1 MAYAGKHQ
9 IQKTKQA
16 KTRSLSR
23 ASSATRASSLPA
35 SRSVSRPLSPP
46 ARRSVSLR
54 LFHPLSC
61 LLVTL
66 LYLEL
71 LLRVTCSLPLRYD
84 GLPGA
89 LCCAFAYASAAAL
102 ICFLPR
108 SERASR
114 ILCLVWMEL
123 FTVWYVIAFFMDN
136 SYGFFM
142 SPTIIARETG
152 NVVTDFG
159 GNVVS
164 AIVRGL
170 PMILL
175 YHIPVLLFPL
185 FRRFL
190 PWGAGKRR
198 RALLVSAVLVV
209 LFAVGSYALHNRSA
223 ELRARYQAHHTYDS
237 AVRSFGLLTA
247 LTHEVTAPLR
257 PDDMDFVYEAPAQ
270 TPPVIQPEA
279 SDTASPAASASPEQA
294 SPELA
299 EPEPA
304 GETGPN
310 VMEIDFSR
318 ASSPSQVV
326 SLSAYIQT
334 RQPTM
339 KNKYT
344 GLFAG
349 KNLILITAEAF
360 SKEVIDPAL
369 TPTLY
374 RMANR
379 GIVFED
385 FYQPSWGGSTSTGEY
400 SWLMGIAPTNSMTM
414 MYSFSKN
421 LYFTM
426 GNQLQRL
433 GYFSR
438 AYHNGSYD
446 YYNRNWTHQNL
457 GYAEFYGV
465 GNGLE
470 EGLTAGIF
478 PNSDLEMFEYTLPQY
493 IDHRPFSV
501 YYMTISGHASY
512 AFSDATNDMAV
523 KNQKVTEKLPNTET
537 VNAYLA
543 CNMELEYAME
553 SLLNGLE
560 KAGILDDTV
569 IVLVPD
575 HYPYGLTP
583 SAAWG
588 NQGNPLEDLYGYLP
602 KTPWERDH
610 NAALLWCGSLEKL
623 DEPIRVSG
631 PVSSLDILP
640 TLSNLFGLEYD
651 SRLLAGSD
659 VFGGAERLVFWND
672 YSWLTE
678 EGSYD
683 AHSNTFTPAAGKTVD
698 TAYLDRIHAEV
709 RNRINLSWI
718 ISEYDYYGQL
728 FGPDPETGKKD

>member
-1 MAYAGKHQ
+1 MAYEGKHQ
-9 IQKTKQA
+9 IPKTKHTKA
-16 KTRSLSR
+16 RSLSR
-23 ASSATRASSLPA
+23 SSSASHASPRTASRPSPPPAPRNPAPSAPRSFSLP
-35 SRSVSRPLSPP
+35 
-46 ARRSVSLR
+46 
-54 LFHPLSC
+54 LFQPLSC
-61 LLVTL
+61 LLFTL

-71 LLRVTCSLPLRYD
+71 LLRATCSLPLWYD

-89 LCCAFAYASAAAL
+89 LFCAFAFASAAAL

-108 SERASR
+108 GARASR
-114 ILCLVWMEL
+114 VLCLVWMEL
-123 FTVWYVIAFFMDN
+123 FIIWYVIAFFMDN
-136 SYGFFM
+136 SYSVFM
-142 SPTIIARETG
+142 SPTIIAQETG

-159 GNVVS
+159 GNVVN
-164 AIVRGL
+164 AIVRGM

-175 YHIPVLLFPL
+175 YHVPMLLFPL
-185 FRRFL
+185 LRRFL
-190 PWGAGKRR
+190 PWGVTRRR
-198 RALLVSAVLVV
+198 RALLLCAVLIV
-209 LFAVGSYALHNRSA
+209 LFAVGSWGLHNRSA
-223 ELRARYQAHHTYDS
+223 EMRARYQARHTYDS
-237 AVRSFGLLTA
+237 AARSFGLLTA
-247 LTHEVTAPLR
+247 LTRELTAPLR
-257 PDDMDFVYEAPAQ
+257 SDEVEFVFEAPAE
-270 TPPVIQPEA
+270 TAPPVQTEA
-279 SDTASPAASASPEQA
+279 PAATAVPEQGSPE
-294 SPELA
+294 E
-299 EPEPA
+299 ER
-304 GETGPN
+304 ETGPN

-318 ASSPSQVV
+318 ATSPSQVV

-334 RQPTM
+334 RQPTV
-339 KNKYT
+339 KNEYT
-344 GLFAG
+344 GIFAG

-360 SKEVIDPAL
+360 SKEVIDPER

-374 RMANR
+374 RMANS

-400 SWLMGIAPTNSMTM
+400 SWLTGIAPTNSMTM
-414 MYSFSKN
+414 MYSYNKN

-438 AYHNGSYD
+438 AYHNGSYN
-446 YYNRNWTHQNL
+446 YYDRDWTHQNL
-457 GYAEFYGV
+457 GYEEYYGV

-470 EGLTAGIF
+470 KGLTAGLF
-478 PNSDLEMFEYTLPQY
+478 PNSDVEMFEYTIPQY

-512 AFSDATNDMAV
+512 GFSEATNDMAV
-523 KNQKVTEKLPNTET
+523 KHQAETEKLPNTET

-553 SLLNGLE
+553 SLLKSLE

-569 IVLVPD
+569 IALVPD

-588 NQGNPLEDLYGYLP
+588 NQGNPLVDLYGFNP
-602 KTPWERDH
+602 TTQWARDH
-610 NAALLWCGSLEKL
+610 NAAILWCGSLEKL
-623 DEPIRVSG
+623 DEPIRVGG

-683 AHSNTFTPAAGKTVD
+683 AHSNTFTPADGKTVD
-698 TAYLDRIHAEV
+698 EAYIERIHAEV
-709 RNRINLSWI
+709 RNRINLSWT

-728 FGPDPETGKKD
+728 FGPDPETGKKK